1 MRAMRYVLAFVV
13 GACLSGPPSSAWA
26 QSGIPTRELPGTT
39 STVTGTVV
47 SSTTTA
53 LVLEDDRGARHQ
65 FRVDGSSALPAG
77 LVAGMRVSATFER
90 LEGGRAHLV
99 SVSTSDTMDS
109 DHLGGQPVS
118 SPGALDGVGASWAA
132 AAPPALEA
140 PIGGDEP
147 PVRTDAEPA
156 RREDRHE
163 GVSPLPP
170 ILVTAA
176 VALGVAVALLRARRV
191 L

>member
-13 GACLSGPPSSAWA
+13 GACLSGPPASAWA
-26 QSGIPTRELPGTT
+26 QSGIPTRNLPGTT
-39 STVTGTVV
+39 STLTGTVV

-65 FRVDGSSALPAG
+65 FMVDGSSALPAG
-77 LVAGMRVSATFER
+77 LVAGMRVSATFEH

-99 SVSTSDTMDS
+99 SVGTSDTMDS
-109 DHLGGQPVS
+109 DHLDGQPVS
-118 SPGALDGVGASWAA
+118 SAGALDGAGASSAA

-140 PIGGDEP
+140 PIGGDRP

-156 RREDRHE
+156 RREDGHE

-170 ILVTAA
+170 ILLTVA

>member
-13 GACLSGPPSSAWA
+13 GACLSGPPTSAWA

-39 STVTGTVV
+39 STLTGTVV

-65 FRVDGSSALPAG
+65 FMVDGSSALPAG
-77 LVAGMRVSATFER
+77 LVAGMRVSVTFER

-99 SVSTSDTMDS
+99 SVGTSDTMDS
-109 DHLGGQPVS
+109 DHLDGQPVS
-118 SPGALDGVGASWAA
+118 SAG
-132 AAPPALEA
+132 ALEA

-147 PVRTDAEPA
+147 PLRTDAEPA

-170 ILVTAA
+170 ILVTVA